1 MIHDAIAPTPNIS
14 ETIKNAMLIV
24 LCQPIENKTG
34 LNRPKPITNSETAV
48 HPKNFNGWV
57 LTNNVNIVFKTLT
70 PSL

>member
-48 HPKNFNGWV
+48 HPKNFNG
-57 LTNNVNIVFKTLT
+57 
-70 PSL
+70 